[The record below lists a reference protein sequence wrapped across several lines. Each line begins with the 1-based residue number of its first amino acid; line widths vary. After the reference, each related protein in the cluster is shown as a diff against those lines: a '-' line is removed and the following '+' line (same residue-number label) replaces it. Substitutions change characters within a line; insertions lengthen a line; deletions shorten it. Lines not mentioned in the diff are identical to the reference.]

1 LKKEKSYP
9 PKLPLRFFRWF
20 CHPKLRDSIEG
31 DLMELYEE
39 RLIKSG
45 KLKANAHFIKDV
57 LLLFRPGIIKP
68 TEGTERLN
76 TYGMYK
82 SYFKIGWRNLLKSK
96 VHAFI
101 NISGLALGIASVF
114 LMATYVRYELG
125 YDQHYDQPENLYRIT
140 WENESPQTR
149 TPHPMAQAL
158 VADFPEVESAVTL
171 SPLWA
176 AGLTRAIYSM
186 ANPENDIRFDEK
198 NLLAVDTTFFD
209 VFGFPVVRGNARK
222 ALENVNGILIS
233 ESTAKKYFN
242 DADPIGKHLIV
253 YPDSALLEVMAV
265 FKDVPAQSH
274 FHFDMLISYVREKS
288 FDPDDEYYTWADFGH
303 FNYVRLKPGTDPKA
317 LEAKLMPAM
326 RKYIDLPEE
335 YYRSLIA
342 NNMGFRVQPV
352 TDIHLKSHVRWELE
366 TNGNIEYVYIM
377 GAAALLTLLIAC
389 INFMNLMTAKSVE
402 RAKEIGIRKTMGA
415 MRQQLSVQFIGES
428 ILVTGIA
435 LVFAILALEVS
446 LPFYNSLTGQSLSLN
461 YWEALP
467 VLLIV
472 ALVIGIGSGIYPA
485 VFLSAIQP
493 QSILKGKFQTS
504 NRGNGLRNG
513 LIVFQFAISMMLI
526 SGAVIIYNQLNFIQ
540 NKNLGFS
547 KEEVLVI
554 PMKDEHMDRRME
566 AIKNELNRIEDVVS
580 VSASSNMPGGQFNQN
595 SISLVEAPEND
606 ITTSEVFV
614 DYDFQKTMNLELV
627 EGRYFTM
634 DDKPSSTEVKF
645 VINETAAK
653 QLSNLSVVGKEIH
666 WHAYENG
673 KPIVGRVIGV
683 VNDFHFQS
691 LHDPLRPILMIPY
704 PAYNHLIVKLNT
716 GNFESTLAQIQKVY
730 HEFEHSFQFEFAF
743 LDDRLDKQYE
753 SEARTAIIFSAFAFI
768 AIVIACFGLF
778 GMAMLTFS
786 QRLKEVG
793 IRKVLG
799 ASVSALI
806 ILLLRDFTK
815 LIVFAILLAT
825 PLAWWLMD
833 RWLNNF
839 IYQVGIHPV
848 VFIVSGLTLV
858 AVAWITLGYFTLKT
872 TRVNPAQ
879 TLKHE

>member
-1 LKKEKSYP
+1 MERNTP
-9 PKLPLRFFRWF
+9 PQLPLRFFRWF

-39 RLIKSG
+39 RKTKSG
-45 KLKANAHFIKDV
+45 KLKADAHFIKDV

-76 TYGMYK
+76 TYGMYT
-82 SYFKIGWRNLLKSK
+82 SYLKIGWRNLLKSK

-101 NISGLALGIASVF
+101 NMSGLTLGIASVF
-114 LMATYVRYELG
+114 LMATYVRHELN
-125 YDQHYDQPENLYRIT
+125 YDQHYDQSENLYRIT
-140 WENESPQTR
+140 WENENPQTR

-158 VADFPEVESAVTL
+158 AADFPEVASAVSL

-186 ANPENDIRFDEK
+186 SNPENDIRFDEK

-209 VFGFPVVRGNARK
+209 VFGFPVLRGDAKR
-222 ALENVNGILIS
+222 ALKTVNGLLIS
-233 ESTAKKYFN
+233 ESIAKKYFN

-265 FKDVPAQSH
+265 FKDVPQQSH

-288 FDPDDEYYTWADFGH
+288 FDPYDEYYTWADFGH
-303 FNYVRLKPGTDPKA
+303 FNYIRLKPGTDPKA
-317 LEAKLMPAM
+317 FEDKLMPWM
-326 RKYIDLPEE
+326 RKYIDVSDE
-335 YYRSLIA
+335 YYRNALA

-352 TDIHLKSHVRWELE
+352 TDIHLKSHLRWELE
-366 TNGNIEYVYIM
+366 ANGNIEYVYIM

-415 MRQQLSVQFIGES
+415 LRQQLSFQFIGES
-428 ILVTGIA
+428 VMITVIS
-435 LVFAILALEVS
+435 LVFAVFLLEAC
-446 LPFYNSLTGQSLSLN
+446 LPFYNSITGQSLSLN
-461 YWEALP
+461 YWETLP
-467 VLLIV
+467 VLLMV
-472 ALVIGIGSGIYPA
+472 AMVIGIGSGVYPA
-485 VFLSAIQP
+485 VILSSIQP
-493 QSILKGKFQTS
+493 QSILKGKFQAS
-504 NRGNGLRNG
+504 HRGNGLRNS
-513 LIVFQFAISMMLI
+513 LIVFQFAISMTLI
-526 SGAVIIYNQLNFIQ
+526 SGAIIIYTQLDFIR

-554 PMKDEHMDRRME
+554 PMKNEHMDRRME
-566 AIKNELNRIEDVVS
+566 AIKSEMSRVEGVTS

-614 DYDFQKTMNLELV
+614 DCDFQKTMNLELA
-627 EGRYFTM
+627 EGRYFTV
-634 DDKPSSTEVKF
+634 DDRPSFTEMKF
-645 VINETAAK
+645 VINETAAR
-653 QLSNLSVVGKEIH
+653 QLSSESVVGKEIH
-666 WHAYENG
+666 WYAYEND
-673 KPIVGRVIGV
+673 KPITGRVVGV
-683 VNDFHFQS
+683 VKDFHFQS
-691 LHDPLRPILMIPY
+691 LHDPLRPLLMIPY

-716 GNFESTLAQIQKVY
+716 NNFEGTLSQIQNVY
-730 HEFEHSFQFEFAF
+730 REFENSFQFEFAF
-743 LDDRLDKQYE
+743 LDDRLYKQYE

-768 AIVIACFGLF
+768 AIIIACFGLF

-786 QRLKEVG
+786 QRIKEVS

-799 ASVSALI
+799 ASVGGLI

-815 LIVFAILLAT
+815 LIALAVLLAT

-848 VFIVSGLTLV
+848 VFLVSGVTLI
-858 AVAWITLGYFTLKT
+858 AIAWITLGYFTLKT

-879 TLKHE
+879 TLKRE